1 MPSTLSKAS
10 GSVERAVATTD
21 IDRRCGDTNHTPLM
35 VASVI
40 GSSRVVK
47 DLLRQGASVSV
58 ADSDGYTALHHS
70 VYHRHLAVSISLIEA
85 GADLE
90 ARPGGTDTPLHVA
103 VAKGFCQGM
112 VVLMDAG
119 AKVDSRLED
128 GATPLY
134 VATQKGKLG
143 AVRVLLRANANPL
156 LSAYGSLPLGTAV
169 YNGHLKVVSELVHWY
184 GTDRCTND
192 GGVLALAT
200 AASRKHVDIVTF
212 LCDAGVVDTE
222 GVALCAAI
230 EGCSEACV
238 YLLLR
243 RQGGNINV
251 STRAYVNMAHGTLPE
266 TYDDFVFQ
274 ETPLVSTFN
283 LGSFHAPRFARLLLE
298 AGADATSGVR
308 FPCDSDEGE
317 EDEDFIGTPL
327 ELATS
332 YFRRFS
338 PMRVHREMV
347 RGLKG
352 VIRLLRQEEA
362 VHAVS
367 WTWPIDTGRSVERA
381 SRKKSTSIARMLP
394 LLKRRAAK
402 PRVLLAAMSRYNN
415 KHDGAFLGYNNKHDG
430 AFLGYLP
437 GKNAGANTRV
447 EPREEFRTAE
457 CSAFF

>member
-10 GSVERAVATTD
+10 GSADPTIATTD
-21 IDRRCGDTNHTPLM
+21 MDRRCGDTNQTPLM

-40 GSSRVVK
+40 GSSRVVR

-58 ADSDGYTALHHS
+58 ADSDGCTALHHA
-70 VYHRHLAVSISLIEA
+70 VYHKHLAVSKDLIEA

-90 ARPGGTDTPLHVA
+90 ARPGGIDTPLHVA
-103 VAKGFCQGM
+103 ATKGFCQEM
-112 VVLMDAG
+112 KPLMDSR
-119 AKVDSRLED
+119 VDD
-128 GATPLY
+128 GATPLFE
-134 VATQKGKLG
+134 VAKDGRLEGVKI
-143 AVRVLLRANANPL
+143 LLRANANPL
-156 LSAYGSLPLGTAV
+156 SSAYGSLPLYMAV
-169 YNGHLKVVSELVHWY
+169 YNGHLEVVRELVHWY
-184 GTDRCTND
+184 GIDRCTSD
-192 GGVLALAT
+192 GGALALTT

-212 LCDAGVVDTE
+212 LCDAGVVDKE

-243 RQGGNINV
+243 RQGGNANTV
-251 STRAYVNMAHGTLPE
+251 TRAYVNMAHGTLPE

-317 EDEDFIGTPL
+317 EDEGFIGTPL
-327 ELATS
+327 DLATS

-347 RGLKG
+347 LGLKG

-367 WTWPIDTGRSVERA
+367 WAWPIDTGRSAERA

-402 PRVLLAAMSRYNN
+402 PRVLLAAMSRC
-415 KHDGAFLGYNNKHDG
+415 
-430 AFLGYLP
+430 
-437 GKNAGANTRV
+437 V
-447 EPREEFRTAE
+447 
-457 CSAFF
+457 

>member
-10 GSVERAVATTD
+10 GSIDPTIATTD
-21 IDRRCGDTNHTPLM
+21 VDRRCGDANQTPLM

-40 GSSRVVK
+40 GSSRVVR

-70 VYHRHLAVSISLIEA
+70 VNHKNLAVSKHLIEA

-90 ARPGGTDTPLHVA
+90 ARPGGIETPLHVA
-103 VAKGFCQGM
+103 VTKGFWQGM
-112 VVLMDAG
+112 VVLINAG
-119 AKVDSRLED
+119 ANVDSKLDD
-128 GATPLY
+128 GATPLFL
-134 VATQKGKLG
+134 AASDGRLE

-156 LSAYGSLPLGTAV
+156 FSAYGSLPLYVAV
-169 YNGHLKVVSELVHWY
+169 YNGHLEVVRELVHWY
-184 GTDRCTND
+184 GIDRCTSD
-192 GGVLALAT
+192 GGALVLVA
-200 AASRKHVDIVTF
+200 AASRKYVNIVAF

-238 YLLLR
+238 HLLLR
-243 RQGGNINV
+243 RQGGNAN
-251 STRAYVNMAHGTLPE
+251 TGTPAYVNMDHGTLPE
-266 TYDDFVFQ
+266 TYDEFVFQ
-274 ETPLVSTFN
+274 KTPLVSTFN

-317 EDEDFIGTPL
+317 EDEWFIGTPL
-327 ELATS
+327 DLATS

-347 RGLKG
+347 RGLRG

-367 WTWPIDTGRSVERA
+367 WTWPIDTGRSAERA
-381 SRKKSTSIARMLP
+381 SRKKST
-394 LLKRRAAK
+394 
-402 PRVLLAAMSRYNN
+402 
-415 KHDGAFLGYNNKHDG
+415 
-430 AFLGYLP
+430 
-437 GKNAGANTRV
+437 
-447 EPREEFRTAE
+447 
-457 CSAFF
+457 